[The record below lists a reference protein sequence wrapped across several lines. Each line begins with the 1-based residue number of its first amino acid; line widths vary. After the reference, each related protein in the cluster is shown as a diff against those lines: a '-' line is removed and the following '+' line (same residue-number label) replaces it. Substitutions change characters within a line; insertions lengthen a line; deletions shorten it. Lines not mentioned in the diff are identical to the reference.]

1 MYQDTITYIIAGLV
15 VFGLL
20 LAAYVYIIR
29 MTISLKRQLWN
40 QKQTVKLLCII
51 AKRLGEDPDKYIG
64 VVEEKTEVPDDQL

>member
-1 MYQDTITYIIAGLV
+1 MEQDTITYIVAGLV

-20 LAAYVYIIR
+20 LAAYVYIVR

-51 AKRLGEDPDKYIG
+51 AKRLGEDPGKYIS